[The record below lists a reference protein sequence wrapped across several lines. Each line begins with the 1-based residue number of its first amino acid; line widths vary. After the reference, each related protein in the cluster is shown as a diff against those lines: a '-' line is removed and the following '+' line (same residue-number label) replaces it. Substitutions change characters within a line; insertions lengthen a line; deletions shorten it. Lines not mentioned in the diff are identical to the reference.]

1 MIKWHLM
8 TECHQVPLSSRVAPV
23 SFSKNHTTN
32 QIIYVK
38 VTAFFFFKITI
49 APLFN
54 FLKGYQLHL
63 TKSCHIAG
71 LAADVEPT

>member
-1 MIKWHLM
+1 MVMVM
-8 TECHQVPLSSRVAPV
+8 TKADPQVPLSSRVAPV

-38 VTAFFFFKITI
+38 VTI

-63 TKSCHIAG
+63 TKSSHIAG